1 MVLPPAFQAIV
12 TASLAIWLTA
22 KKGWRVVLNPDNLKL
37 SNTTFRLFQVL
48 LVGLLIS
55 SGFHIVNLSAE
66 LITSPNAGFKTIV
79 KHGRLIG
86 KQGVWGMFIVVSF
99 QYAYLRHWR
108 PAKFARFFAVFLA
121 CLAAYMTLQRYWG
134 LDWVHGFSATLPDHR
149 FAYGVYR
156 SSGFMA
162 HPLTLAFSCMLVVL
176 LSFGLGVLFR
186 QKPEAKWWFSSSLM
200 AFLCLVL
207 TGSRFPIVV
216 TILLLGTYALHA
228 LAKAHKIYSVLFLLV
243 LVGVGVWGIGHRS
256 AELLDDSRSWTERV
270 PRLVFWDVH
279 WQMFQDHP
287 VLGVGYT
294 QKKIKATEYYEKM
307 GYESLERKYSAH
319 NIYLQTLA
327 DSGIVGL
334 LSIITIFS
342 SLGLVG
348 IQILRKWKS
357 PLLGIIV
364 TSTFLAGMMQ
374 NILRDSEFLTALWVS
389 LAICLVIIRESPV
402 ARNQIENFEP

>member
-1 MVLPPAFQAIV
+1 M
-12 TASLAIWLTA
+12 
-22 KKGWRVVLNPDNLKL
+22 
-37 SNTTFRLFQVL
+37 
-48 LVGLLIS
+48 
-55 SGFHIVNLSAE
+55 
-66 LITSPNAGFKTIV
+66 
-79 KHGRLIG
+79 
-86 KQGVWGMFIVVSF
+86 
-99 QYAYLRHWR
+99 
-108 PAKFARFFAVFLA
+108 
-121 CLAAYMTLQRYWG
+121 
-134 LDWVHGFSATLPDHR
+134 
-149 FAYGVYR
+149 
-156 SSGFMA
+156 
-162 HPLTLAFSCMLVVL
+162 
-176 LSFGLGVLFR
+176 
-186 QKPEAKWWFSSSLM
+186 
-200 AFLCLVL
+200 
-207 TGSRFPIVV
+207 
-216 TILLLGTYALHA
+216 
-228 LAKAHKIYSVLFLLV
+228 
-243 LVGVGVWGIGHRS
+243 WGIGHRS